1 MQSKMRMSRM
11 NTIEKLKEPKYEGFL
26 DEFRCKNLPKGQ
38 LFSIPSMGSN
48 EVFIVHSGRIRVYLS
63 YEGREFTLC
72 FLEPG
77 DIFSTHTRAFLETCK
92 DSTLMLVGADIFRD
106 KITKFPELSIVMTG
120 ILGEALGSTL
130 DLIEGLIFHDARY
143 RLIEFVLSWG
153 QTSGEHTAEGLRFEC
168 DLSMEDISLLIGTT
182 RQTTSSLMNNLI
194 RNGYLCRDGRKN
206 FIISRLDDMK
216 NLLDSSANVTE

>member
-26 DEFRCKNLPKGQ
+26 DEFRCKNFPKGQ

-48 EVFIVHSGRIRVYLS
+48 EVFIVSSGRIRVYLS

-92 DSTLMLVGADIFRD
+92 DSTLMLVGADIFRN
-106 KITKFPELSIVMTG
+106 KITKFPEFSMVMTG
-120 ILGEALGSTL
+120 ILGEVLGSTL
-130 DLIEGLIFHDARY
+130 DIIEGLIFHDARH

-153 QTSGEHTAEGLRFEC
+153 QASGEQTADGLRFEC

-206 FIISRLDDMK
+206 LIISRLNDMK
-216 NLLDSSANVTE
+216 HLLDSSTNVT